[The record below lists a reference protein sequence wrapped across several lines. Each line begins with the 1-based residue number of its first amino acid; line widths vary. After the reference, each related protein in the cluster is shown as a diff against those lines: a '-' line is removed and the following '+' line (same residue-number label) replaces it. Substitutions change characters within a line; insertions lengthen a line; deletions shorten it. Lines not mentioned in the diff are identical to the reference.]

1 MKTKRFVPKF
11 DAILFDIDNVLVDT
25 RESYLAAIQKTVEIY
40 LNHPGIVS
48 LKEIDQFKLLG
59 GFNDDWDCCYGIITF
74 LQTSI
79 QGKPIRFGDHRRQ
92 RLMIAELAELFPERP
107 LGMDGLLKHL
117 RISYQ
122 IVEEPSF
129 KKIARI
135 FQEVYL
141 GKELFSKVGAP
152 LVGARKGR
160 AHSVAVPQS
169 RQGPPLQYWNKPGL
183 IQKEKPIFPK
193 SVLEKIHNHG
203 VRLGIVT
210 GRNRFEAQ
218 YALQRFGIWNLFD
231 GVVTIDDVRKEE
243 KKTGKLLRKP
253 HPWPVLEAANRVQK
267 SVGSTPRGCPEGRHR
282 GLPLRFLYI
291 GDLPDDVWAAK
302 RAKKQ
307 IQIQSMAFPQFA
319 RDPQSTLL
327 ELKKLKPDFFLKH
340 PKDLLKIVLG

>member
-1 MKTKRFVPKF
+1 MKTKRLVPKF

-107 LGMDGLLKHL
+107 LGIEGLLKHL
-117 RISYQ
+117 EILYQ
-122 IVEEPSF
+122 IVEEASF
-129 KKIARI
+129 KKIARV

-141 GKELFSKVGAP
+141 GKELFSKG
-152 LVGARKGR
+152 GARR
-160 AHSVAVPQS
+160 AM
-169 RQGPPLQYWNKPGL
+169 PLQYWTGSGL
-183 IQKEKPIFPK
+183 IQKEKSIFPK
-193 SVLEKIHNHG
+193 SVLEKIHG
-203 VRLGIVT
+203 RGIRFGIVT
-210 GRNRFEAQ
+210 GRNRFEAK
-218 YALQRFGIWNLFD
+218 YALSRFGIWDLFD
-231 GVVTIDDVRKEE
+231 SVVTIDDVRREE
-243 KKTGKLLRKP
+243 KKIGKLLRKP
-253 HPWPVLEAANRVQK
+253 HPWPVLEAARRVAPTDKINQK
-267 SVGSTPRGCPEGRHR
+267 
-282 GLPLRFLYI
+282 LRFLYI
-291 GDLPDDVWAAK
+291 GDLPDDVLAAK
-302 RAKKQ
+302 RAKKR
-307 IQIQSMAFPQFA
+307 IRIQSMAFPQFA
-319 RDPQSTLL
+319 RDPQSTLT